1 MARTELVVS
10 EEEAQQLKRVV
21 KRHTNWRVRERAQ
34 TLLLLAQGKKATQ
47 VALEMELHPQTV
59 GSTRRQWEKE
69 GMDSLSDKP
78 RSGAPAKLS
87 QPQVKQ
93 LVERAST
100 EPLSRTTLKARH
112 EEAGGVVVHVN
123 TLTSVL
129 KRAGLVW
136 KRTRHSL
143 QKKEMNLRSSK
154 PRQTLWS

>member
-10 EEEAQQLKRVV
+10 VEEAQQLKRVV
-21 KRHTNWRVRERAQ
+21 KRHSNWRVRERAQ

-59 GSTRRQWEKE
+59 GSTRRQWEQE
-69 GMDSLSDKP
+69 GMASLSDKP

-87 QPQVKQ
+87 EPQVKQ
-93 LVERAST
+93 LVEWAST

-143 QKKEMNLRSSK
+143 QKKEMNLRSSR

>member
-1 MARTELVVS
+1 MARTQLVIS
-10 EEEAQQLKRVV
+10 AEEEQALKTMV
-21 KRHTNWRVRERAQ
+21 KRHSNWRVRERAQ

-47 VALEMELHPQTV
+47 VAMEMELHPQTV
-59 GSTRRQWEKE
+59 GSTRKQWEQE
-69 GMDSLSDKP
+69 GMASLSDKP

-87 QPQVKQ
+87 EPQVKQ
-93 LVERAST
+93 LVDWAST
-100 EPLSRTTLKARH
+100 EPLSLTTLKARH

-143 QKKEMNLRSSK
+143 KKREMKLRSSK
-154 PRQTLWS
+154 PRQT